1 MLSAGKSAK
10 IAHMEVKLEKL
21 KRIAAV
27 NDVSGFGKCSLT
39 VALPVVSATGVECAC
54 IPTALLSTHTGE
66 FTGWTFRDLSDQMLP
81 IARHWAQLG
90 LEFDGIYSG
99 YLASPEQALLV
110 EEIIGTIAGGDTLVI
125 CDPAMAD
132 NGRYYS
138 GLGKGMTEAFRRLCA
153 RADVITPNVTEAALL
168 SGVDYRP
175 APHSR
180 DYISRLFDGLERYAG
195 RYVAI
200 TGVHPAEGVIGTV
213 VRDRETGEERSA
225 MSAALPGMFYGT
237 GDIFASAMA
246 ALLVRGASIG
256 DALDAAGALVR
267 ESIERTYA
275 RGTPR
280 PYGVDFEGALP
291 DYIRRVAE
299 IFAK

>member
-1 MLSAGKSAK
+1 MLLPYPGARGTMSA
-10 IAHMEVKLEKL
+10 MENALPKL
-21 KRIAAV
+21 KRLAAV

-66 FTGWTFRDLSDQMLP
+66 FTGWTRRDLTDQMLP
-81 IARHWAQLG
+81 IARHWASYG
-90 LEFDGIYSG
+90 IEFDAIYSG
-99 YLASPEQALLV
+99 YLASPGQALVL
-110 EEIIGTIAGGDTLVI
+110 EEVIGTLARSDTLVV

-132 NGRYYS
+132 NGVYYS
-138 GLGKGMTEAFRRLCA
+138 GFDGSMTEAFRRLCA

-168 SGVDYRP
+168 CGVEYLP

-180 DYISRLFDGLERYAG
+180 DYIERLFDGLDRHAG
-195 RYVAI
+195 RYIAI

-213 VRDRETGEERSA
+213 VR
-225 MSAALPGMFYGT
+225 
-237 GDIFASAMA
+237 
-246 ALLVRGASIG
+246 
-256 DALDAAGALVR
+256 
-267 ESIERTYA
+267 ESIERSYR

-291 DYIRRVAE
+291 GYIRRVQE
-299 IFAK
+299 IFGE

>member
-1 MLSAGKSAK
+1 MSTTLP
-10 IAHMEVKLEKL
+10 KL
-21 KRIAAV
+21 KRLAAI

-54 IPTALLSTHTGE
+54 VPTALLSTHTGE
-66 FTGWTFRDLSDQMLP
+66 FTGYTFRDLSGQMLP
-81 IARHWAQLG
+81 IARHWASLG

-99 YLASPEQALLV
+99 YLASSEQAMLV
-110 EEIIGTIAGGDTLVI
+110 EEIIGTLANGNTLVV

-138 GLGKGMTEAFRRLCA
+138 GLGEDMTQAFRRLCA

-168 SGVDYRP
+168 SGAEYMRP
-175 APHSR
+175 PHSR
-180 DYISRLFDGLERYAG
+180 DYIRRLFDGLEPHAG

-200 TGVHPAEGVIGTV
+200 TGVHPAERVIGIV
-213 VRDRETGEERSA
+213 VRDRVTGEERSA
-225 MSAALPGMFYGT
+225 MSEALPGMFYGT

-246 ALLVRGASIG
+246 ALLVRGAGIG
-256 DALDAAGALVR
+256 DALSAAGALVR
-267 ESIERTYA
+267 ESIERTYL

-291 DYIRRVAE
+291 DYVRRVQE
-299 IFAK
+299 IFG